1 MMMANKDL
9 IKHILKEETRDTKSE
24 LIRQIKDEG
33 LYSIAELVG
42 GLDNLKRVFKDD
54 PEMVERIENQK
65 GLVRVSWT
73 TDGDDPSIVLP
84 FKIIGAGWNRWMTN
98 SWPIVNISYNENTL
112 TEDENHK
119 FKDFLYDSFHD
130 ESSVRVLKL
139 NSDEPRMH
147 KTYVQLGEING
158 KTAQQNTTDL
168 NRSYTLLDIQYIIET
183 LGDDNILKEET
194 DRSDK
199 TSNGMNLAVKILKKS
214 YPYVKGWKYGDS
226 GEDRYD
232 IFINIICDI
241 EKLKEFYNSNLSP
254 YYIKNKDNLEGED
267 FAYAFSPLLI
277 NKGMNAD
284 EKFKEHKRL
293 TQELNDIYEMMPESL
308 IKKDLFNDPKS
319 IQIDKFMFE

>member
-1 MMMANKDL
+1 MVNKDL
-9 IKHILKEETRDTKSE
+9 IRHILKEETRDTKSE

-65 GLVRVSWT
+65 GLVKVSWT

-168 NRSYTLLDIQYIIET
+168 SRSYDLSDIRDIVET
-183 LGDDNILKEET
+183 LGDNNILKEET

-214 YPYVKGWKYGDS
+214 YPYVKGWKYGNS
-226 GEDRYD
+226 VEDRYN
-232 IFINIICDI
+232 IYINIICDI
-241 EKLKEFYNSNLSP
+241 EKLKEFYNSNLLP
-254 YYIKNKDNLEGED
+254 YYINNRDELEDED

-277 NKGMNAD
+277 NRRMNSD
-284 EKFKEHKRL
+284 EKFKEHMRL

>member
-1 MMMANKDL
+1 MVNKDL
-9 IKHILKEETRDTKSE
+9 IRHILKEETRDTKSE

-42 GLDNLKRVFKDD
+42 GLDNLKKIFKDD

-84 FKIIGAGWNRWMTN
+84 FKIIGAGWNIWMTN

-147 KTYVQLGEING
+147 QNYVQLGEING
-158 KTAQQNTTDL
+158 KTKEQNTTDL

-254 YYIKNKDNLEGED
+254 YYIKNRDKLEGED

-277 NKGMNAD
+277 NRGMNAD
-284 EKFKEHKRL
+284 EKFKEHMRL

>member
-9 IKHILKEETRDTKSE
+9 IRHILKEETRDTKSE

-65 GLVRVSWT
+65 GLVKVSWT

-84 FKIIGAGWNRWMTN
+84 FKIIGAGWNIWMTN

-112 TEDENHK
+112 TKDENHK

-158 KTAQQNTTDL
+158 KTAQQPSNVS
-168 NRSYTLLDIQYIIET
+168 RSYDLSDI
-183 LGDDNILKEET
+183 
-194 DRSDK
+194 
-199 TSNGMNLAVKILKKS
+199 
-214 YPYVKGWKYGDS
+214 
-226 GEDRYD
+226 ED
-232 IFINIICDI
+232 IV
-241 EKLKEFYNSNLSP
+241 EKLK
-254 YYIKNKDNLEGED
+254 G
-267 FAYAFSPLLI
+267 
-277 NKGMNAD
+277 
-284 EKFKEHKRL
+284 
-293 TQELNDIYEMMPESL
+293 
-308 IKKDLFNDPKS
+308 
-319 IQIDKFMFE
+319 

>member
-1 MMMANKDL
+1 MMMVNKDL
-9 IKHILKEETRDTKSE
+9 IRHILKEETRDTKSE

-42 GLDNLKRVFKDD
+42 GLDNLKKILKDN

-65 GLVRVSWT
+65 GLVKVSWT
-73 TDGDDPSIVLP
+73 PDGDNPSIVLP
-84 FKIIGAGWNRWMTN
+84 FKTIGAGWNRWMSN
-98 SWPIVNISYNENTL
+98 SWPIVNIIYNENKL
-112 TEDENHK
+112 TKDENYK
-119 FKDFLYDSFHD
+119 FKDFLYDSFND
-130 ESSVRVLKL
+130 ESSVKVIKL
-139 NSDEPRMH
+139 DSNEPRMH
-147 KTYVQLGEING
+147 QNYVQLGEING
-158 KTAQQNTTDL
+158 KTAQQPSNVS
-168 NRSYTLLDIQYIIET
+168 RSYDLSDIRDIVET

-254 YYIKNKDNLEGED
+254 YYIKNRDKLEGED

-284 EKFKEHKRL
+284 EKFKEHMSL
-293 TQELNDIYEMMPESL
+293 TKELNDIYEMMPESL

>member
-1 MMMANKDL
+1 MVNKDL
-9 IKHILKEETRDTKSE
+9 IRHILKEETRDTKSE

-65 GLVRVSWT
+65 GLVKVSWT

-130 ESSVRVLKL
+130 ESSVRVVKL
-139 NSDEPRMH
+139 NSNEQSMH
-147 KTYVQLGEING
+147 QSYVQLGEING
-158 KTAQQNTTDL
+158 KTAQQPSNVS
-168 NRSYTLLDIQYIIET
+168 RSYDLSDIRDIVET

-254 YYIKNKDNLEGED
+254 YYIKNRDKLEGED

-277 NKGMNAD
+277 NRGMNAD
-284 EKFKEHKRL
+284 EKFNEHMSL
-293 TQELNDIYEMMPESL
+293 TKELNDIYEMMPESL